1 MWVCIWFSLDFYN
14 VYYELV
20 VFASKKKKSIL
31 EMTGIP
37 MPNFLAVLS
46 DGNYFNFFK
55 QPNMGTCM
63 CLYFKN
69 AHFWIV
75 IFAS

>member
-1 MWVCIWFSLDFYN
+1 MGVYLILSDFYN
-14 VYYELV
+14 VYSELV

-37 MPNFLAVLS
+37 MPNFLAVFS

-63 CLYFKN
+63 CLYFNN
-69 AHFWIV
+69 ARF
-75 IFAS
+75 